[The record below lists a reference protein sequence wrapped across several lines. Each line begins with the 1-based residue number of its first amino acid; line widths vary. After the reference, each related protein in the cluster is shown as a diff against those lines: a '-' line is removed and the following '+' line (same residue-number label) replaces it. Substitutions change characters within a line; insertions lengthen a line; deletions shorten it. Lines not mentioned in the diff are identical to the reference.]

1 MQGELPSELDDEQV
15 RRQRLALLLRT
26 RRHADRYSVST
37 TKLRAKIHEWQQR
50 RADLYGEI
58 NHADSILEQLQT
70 EGTVDDGAVA
80 RLRLTG
86 FLRKGQSIVMATS
99 KLRQHGFSENEIA
112 RALDAVRKAVTN
124 DSEDLDLIA
133 GLALARRRKLGCF
146 APSSPASPED
156 TAQWWAEMRRYGFP
170 SAVIS
175 MVLATEIDEAQRALQ
190 TL

>member
-1 MQGELPSELDDEQV
+1 MQGEFPSEIEDEQV

-58 NHADSILEQLQT
+58 DHRDSIIEQLQT

-86 FLRKGQSIVMATS
+86 FLRKGQSTVMATS

-112 RALDAVRKAVTN
+112 RALDTVRKTVTN
-124 DSEDLDLIA
+124 DSEDIDLVA

-146 APSSPASPED
+146 APHPASQEN

-175 MVLATEIDEAQRALQ
+175 MVLATEIDEAQRALRS
-190 TL
+190 L